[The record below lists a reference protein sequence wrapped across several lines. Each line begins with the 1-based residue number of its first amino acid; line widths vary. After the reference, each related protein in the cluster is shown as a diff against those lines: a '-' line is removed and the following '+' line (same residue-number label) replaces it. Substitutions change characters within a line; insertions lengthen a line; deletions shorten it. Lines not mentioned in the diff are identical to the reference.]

1 MRTLLLVFAI
11 ALIPLSL
18 FAQQEAALPVV
29 QKDAGKDQAQNQD
42 NDQVPDKDQGKV
54 PVFRK
59 NVTVVNVL
67 FTVKDKHG
75 ALIPNLAK
83 DHFELLE
90 DGKPQTIK
98 YFSTENDVPIT
109 LGLLID
115 SSKSMERTLPEEKVV
130 ASGFL
135 QKVLTNKDLAFVI
148 SFDISVDLLQDL
160 TGDLHL
166 LRGGLDK
173 ARINTN
179 TVGMSPMGGS
189 GPVPTA
195 SGQNKGTLLFDAVY
209 LASDEVLSR
218 QVGRKAMIIL
228 TDGDDFGSK
237 LRLKDAI
244 EAAQR
249 ADTVAYVLL
258 ITDPMYP
265 SNYGDMSKLCE
276 QTGGRII
283 EVRHPGKLDKA
294 FAEIAA
300 ELRSQ
305 YLLGF
310 SSTNPV
316 NDGKFRRLEVKSKDG
331 YKVQARKGYYPP
343 NDTAASR

>member
-1 MRTLLLVFAI
+1 MRTLLFVVAI

-18 FAQQEAALPVV
+18 FAQQEAAPPVV
-29 QKDAGKDQAQNQD
+29 PQDAGKASSQ
-42 NDQVPDKDQGKV
+42 DQVPDKDQGKV

-59 NVTVVNVL
+59 NVTVVNVVC
-67 FTVKDKHG
+67 TVKDKHG
-75 ALIPNLAK
+75 ALIPNLTK
-83 DHFELLE
+83 DDFQLFEE
-90 DGKPQTIK
+90 GKPQTIK
-98 YFSTENDVPIT
+98 YFSTQNDVPIT

-130 ASGFL
+130 AASFL

-160 TGDLHL
+160 TNDMHI
-166 LRGGLDK
+166 LRTGLDK

-179 TVGMSPMGGS
+179 TAGIAPMGNP
-189 GPVPTA
+189 GPVPTGV
-195 SGQNKGTLLFDAVY
+195 GQNKGTLLFDAVY
-209 LASDEVLSR
+209 LAADEVLSK
-218 QVGRKAMIIL
+218 QVGRKAMIVL
-228 TDGDDFGSK
+228 TDGDDVGSK
-237 LRLKDAI
+237 LRLKDSI
-244 EAAQR
+244 EAALR
-249 ADTVAYVLL
+249 ADSVAYVLL

-265 SNYGDMSKLCE
+265 SNYGDMSKLAE

-283 EVRHPGKLDKA
+283 TVNRPDKLDKA
-294 FAEIAA
+294 FGEIAS

-310 SSTNPV
+310 SPTDTA
-316 NDGKFRRLEVKSKDG
+316 NDGKFRRIEVKAKDG

>member
-11 ALIPLSL
+11 AFIPASL
-18 FAQQEAALPVV
+18 LAQQESAPPSV
-29 QKDAGKDQAQNQD
+29 QKDAGKDQAPD
-42 NDQVPDKDQGKV
+42 RDQVPDKDQGKI

-75 ALIPNLAK
+75 ALIPNLTK
-83 DHFELLE
+83 EHFDLLE
-90 DGKPQTIK
+90 EGKPQAIK
-98 YFSTENDVPIT
+98 YFSTENDLPIT
-109 LGLLID
+109 MGLLID
-115 SSKSMERTLPEEKVV
+115 SSKSMENTLPTEKVV
-130 ASGFL
+130 AGGFL

-160 TGDLHL
+160 TGDMHS
-166 LRGGLDK
+166 LRGGLNK

-179 TVGMSPMGGS
+179 TSGMSPMGNP
-189 GPVPTA
+189 GPVPTGG
-195 SGQNKGTLLFDAVY
+195 GQNKGTLLFDAVY
-209 LASDEVLSR
+209 LAADEILSR

-228 TDGDDFGSK
+228 TDGDDVGSK

-249 ADTVAYVLL
+249 ADSVAYVLL
-258 ITDPMYP
+258 ITDPRYP
-265 SNYGDMSKLCE
+265 SNYGDMSKLAE

-283 EVRHPGKLDKA
+283 TVSHPDKLDKA
-294 FAEIAA
+294 FGEIAA

-310 SSTNPV
+310 SSTIPI
-316 NDGKFRRLEVKSKDG
+316 NDGKFRKLEVKSKDG
-331 YKVQARKGYYPP
+331 YKIQARKGYYPP

>member
-1 MRTLLLVFAI
+1 MRTLLLVLAI
-11 ALIPLSL
+11 AFVPLSL
-18 FAQQEAALPVV
+18 FAQQAAPPAA
-29 QKDAGKDQAQNQD
+29 QKDQ
-42 NDQVPDKDQGKV
+42 DQVPDKDQGKV

-59 NVTVVNVL
+59 NVNVVNVL
-67 FTVKDKHG
+67 VTVKDKHG
-75 ALIPNLAK
+75 ALIPNLTK
-83 DHFELLE
+83 DHFDLLE

-115 SSKSMERTLPEEKVV
+115 SSLSMEHTLPEEKVV
-130 ASGFL
+130 AGGFL
-135 QKVLTNKDLAFVI
+135 QKVLTNRDLAFVI

-160 TGDLHL
+160 TGDMHS
-166 LRGGLDK
+166 LRSGLDK

-179 TVGMSPMGGS
+179 TAGMSPMGGP
-189 GPVPTA
+189 GPVPTGA
-195 SGQNKGTLLFDAVY
+195 GQNKGTLLFDAVY
-209 LASDEVLSR
+209 LAADEVLSK
-218 QVGRKAMIIL
+218 QVGRKAMIVL
-228 TDGDDFGSK
+228 TDGEDVGSK

-249 ADTVAYVLL
+249 ADAVAYVLL
-258 ITDPMYP
+258 ITDPRYP
-265 SNYGDMSKLCE
+265 SNHGDMSNLAE

-283 EVRHPGKLDKA
+283 SVSRPDKLDKA

-316 NDGKFRRLEVKSKDG
+316 NNGKFRKLEVKSKDG

>member
-1 MRTLLLVFAI
+1 MRTLLVLFAL
-11 ALIPLSL
+11 ALISLSL
-18 FAQQEAALPVV
+18 RAQQEAAPPSPS
-29 QKDAGKDQAQNQD
+29 AQNDPGKNQATD
-42 NDQVPDKDQGKV
+42 KDQVPDKDQGKI

-67 FTVKDKHG
+67 FNVKDKHG
-75 ALIPNLAK
+75 ALIPNLTK
-83 DHFELLE
+83 DHFELFE
-90 DGKPQTIK
+90 EGKPQTIK
-98 YFSTENDVPIT
+98 YFSTENDLPLT
-109 LGLLID
+109 MGLLID
-115 SSKSMERTLPEEKVV
+115 ISLSMEHTLPEEKVV
-130 ASGFL
+130 AGGFL

-148 SFDISVDLLQDL
+148 SFDVSVDLLQDL
-160 TGDLHL
+160 TGSMHA
-166 LRGGLDK
+166 LRTGLDK

-179 TVGMSPMGGS
+179 TAGMAPMGNP

-195 SGQNKGTLLFDAVY
+195 GGSNKGTLLFDAVY
-209 LASDEVLSR
+209 LAADEILSK
-218 QVGRKAMIIL
+218 QVRRKAMIVL
-228 TDGDDFGSK
+228 TDGDDVGSK
-237 LRLKDAI
+237 LRLKDSI

-249 ADTVAYVLL
+249 ADAVAYVLL
-258 ITDPMYP
+258 ITDPRYP
-265 SNYGDMSKLCE
+265 SNYGDMSKLAE

-283 EVRHPGKLDKA
+283 TVSHPDKLDKA

-316 NDGKFRRLEVKSKDG
+316 NDGKFRKLEVKSKEG
-331 YKVQARKGYYPP
+331 YKIQARKGYYPP

>member
-11 ALIPLSL
+11 ALIPVSL
-18 FAQQEAALPVV
+18 FAQQPASAPAA
-29 QKDAGKDQAQNQD
+29 QKDSSKEQGQD
-42 NDQVPDKDQGKV
+42 KDQVPDKDQGKV

-67 FTVKDKHG
+67 CTVKDKHG
-75 ALIPNLAK
+75 LLIPNLTK
-83 DHFELLE
+83 DNFELFE
-90 DGKPQTIK
+90 EGKPQTIK
-98 YFSTENDVPIT
+98 YFSNQNDVPIT

-160 TGDLHL
+160 TGDMHL

-179 TVGMSPMGGS
+179 TAGMAPMGNP

-195 SGQNKGTLLFDAVY
+195 GGSNKGTLLFDAVY
-209 LASDEVLSR
+209 LAADEVLSR
-218 QVGRKAMIIL
+218 QVGRKAMIVL
-228 TDGDDFGSK
+228 TDGEDVGSK

-249 ADTVAYVLL
+249 ADAVAYVLL

-265 SNYGDMSKLCE
+265 SNHGDMSNLAE

-283 EVRHPGKLDKA
+283 TVSHPDKLDKA

-316 NDGKFRRLEVKSKDG
+316 NDGKFRKLEVKSKDG
-331 YKVQARKGYYPP
+331 YKIQARKGYYPP
-343 NDTAASR
+343 NDTAANR